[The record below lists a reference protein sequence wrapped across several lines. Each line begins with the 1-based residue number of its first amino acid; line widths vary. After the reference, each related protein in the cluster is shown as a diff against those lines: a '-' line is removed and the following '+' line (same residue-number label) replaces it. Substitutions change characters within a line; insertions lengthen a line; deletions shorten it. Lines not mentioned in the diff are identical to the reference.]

1 MRDSEKK
8 ENGRWDREESIDK
21 TIDIP
26 SFVNGASSE
35 NMEQNFEQKFYE
47 EEPPQEEKKK
57 KTYEKHVPKKVRNKA
72 YIKMAYLFSAM
83 FLALVGYLVY
93 FNVKLI
99 DDVKRNPNNTKGDA
113 QEAYVIRGTIYSS
126 DGEVLAGT
134 NVADDNTETRVYP
147 WRNVFAHVVGYTVN
161 GKSGLEAIYNNDL
174 MTSNASIQDQV
185 GSEKNNEK
193 LRGDSL
199 VLTLDSRLQQAAY
212 NALGAYK
219 GAVVVMEPSTGKI
232 LAMVSK
238 PDFDPNDMENQWEI
252 LNADDSESPLLNR
265 ATQGLYP
272 PGSTFKI
279 LTTLEFMREY
289 PNDYRNYTYDCQG
302 SMTQSD
308 VTIKCYDYEVHG
320 FEDLQGSF
328 QHSCNTSF
336 ANIGLQL
343 DNDKFAEL
351 CKEEMFN
358 GKLPTVLPYSSSQF
372 SLNGNSS
379 VGETMQTA
387 IGQGDTLVSPFHMAL
402 IVSAVANDGVLMTP
416 YFVDHIENSDGIE
429 VSETKTME
437 YKKLMNSDEAQIL
450 SSYMQSVVEGGT
462 ATSLSGLGYT
472 VAGKTGSAEYEIDGN
487 TGSEANFSTHSWF
500 VGFSNVEDPDIVVSV
515 IAEDGGTGSSA
526 AVPIAREIFNTY
538 YNSVKTY

>member
-8 ENGRWDREESIDK
+8 ENGKWNRTECTDEEKS
-21 TIDIP
+21 IDIP
-26 SFVNGASSE
+26 SFVNGSSHE
-35 NMEQNFEQKFYE
+35 NAEQEMFR
-47 EEPPQEEKKK
+47 EEPEVKEKKK
-57 KTYEKHVPKKVRNKA
+57 KIYEKHVPKKVRNRA
-72 YIKMAYLFSAM
+72 YVRMAYLFSAM
-83 FLALVGYLVY
+83 FLSLVGYLVY
-93 FNVKLI
+93 FNVVLI
-99 DDVKRNPNNTKGDA
+99 DDINRNPNNSKGDA

-134 NVADDNTETRVYP
+134 NVDEEGNETRVYP
-147 WRNVFAHVVGYTVN
+147 WSNVFAHIVGYTVN

-174 MTSNASIQDQV
+174 MTSNSSIQDQV

-199 VLTLDSRLQQAAY
+199 VLTLDSRLQEAAY

-219 GAVVVMEPSTGKI
+219 GAVVVMEPSTGKV

-238 PDFDPNDMENQWEI
+238 PDFDPNDMANQWEI
-252 LNADDSESPLLNR
+252 LNADDSQSPLLNR

-279 LTTLEFMREY
+279 LTTLEYLREF
-289 PNDYRNYTYDCQG
+289 PNEYMNYTYDCQG
-302 SMTQSD
+302 SMSQGD

-343 DNDKFAEL
+343 DNDKFAQMCESV
-351 CKEEMFN
+351 MFN

-372 SLNGNSS
+372 TLNGNSS

-387 IGQGDTLVSPFHMAL
+387 IGQGDTLVSPFHMAM

-416 YFVDHIENSDGIE
+416 YFVDHIENSDGIK
-429 VSETKTME
+429 VSDTKAIQ
-437 YKKLMNSDEAQIL
+437 YKKLMESDEARIL
-450 SSYMQSVVEGGT
+450 NEYMQSVVNGGT
-462 ATSLSGLGYT
+462 ASSLSGMGYS
-472 VAGKTGSAEYEIDGN
+472 VAGKTGSAEYEVNGN
-487 TGSEANFSTHSWF
+487 TGSEDNFSTHSWF

-526 AVPIAREIFNTY
+526 AVPIAREVFNSY
-538 YNSVKTY
+538 YNYVKTY

>member
-1 MRDSEKK
+1 MKDSEKK
-8 ENGRWDREESIDK
+8 ENGRWNK
-21 TIDIP
+21 TEYTDNSIDIP

-35 NMEQNFEQKFYE
+35 NFEQNGYE
-47 EEPPQEEKKK
+47 EEPAKEQKKK

-72 YIKMAYLFSAM
+72 YVRMAYLFSAM
-83 FLALVGYLVY
+83 FLSLVGYLVY
-93 FNVKLI
+93 FNVVML
-99 DDVKRNPNNTKGDA
+99 DDINRNPNNSKGDA

-134 NVADDNTETRVYP
+134 NVAEDGSETRVYP
-147 WRNVFAHVVGYTVN
+147 WSNVFAHIVGYTVN

-199 VLTLDSRLQQAAY
+199 VLTLDSRMQQAAY

-219 GAVVVMEPSTGKI
+219 GAVVVMEPSTGKV

-238 PDFDPNDMENQWEI
+238 PDFDPNDMESQWEI
-252 LNADDSESPLLNR
+252 LNADDSQSPLLNR

-279 LTTLEFMREY
+279 LTTLEYLREF
-289 PNDYRNYTYDCQG
+289 PNDYMNYTYDCQG
-302 SMTQSD
+302 SMTQED

-351 CKEEMFN
+351 CNSMMFN

-372 SLNGNSS
+372 SLNKNSS
-379 VGETMQTA
+379 IGETMQTA

-416 YFVDHIENSDGIE
+416 YFVDHIENTDGIQ
-429 VSETKTME
+429 VSETRKME
-437 YKKLMNSDEAQIL
+437 YKKLMDSDEAQIL
-450 SSYMQSVVEGGT
+450 SQYMQSVVNGGT
-462 ATSLSGLGYT
+462 ASSLSDMGVT
-472 VAGKTGSAEYEIDGN
+472 IAGKTGSAEYEVNGN
-487 TGSEANFSTHSWF
+487 TGSEDNFSTHSWF
-500 VGFSNVEDPDIVVSV
+500 VGFSNVDDPDIVVSV

-526 AVPIAREIFNTY
+526 AVPIARELFNTY
-538 YNSVKTY
+538 YNYVKTY

>member
-1 MRDSEKK
+1 MKDSEKK
-8 ENGRWDREESIDK
+8 ENGRWNKAEDTDK

-26 SFVNGASSE
+26 SFVNGVSSE
-35 NMEQNFEQKFYE
+35 NFEQNVYEEKTE
-47 EEPPQEEKKK
+47 EEPKKK
-57 KTYEKHVPKKVRNKA
+57 KTYEKHVPKKIRNKA
-72 YIKMAYLFSAM
+72 YVRMAYLFSAM
-83 FLALVGYLVY
+83 FLSLVGYLVY
-93 FNVKLI
+93 FNVVLL
-99 DDVKRNPNNTKGDA
+99 DDINRNPNNSKGDA
-113 QEAYVIRGTIYSS
+113 QEAYVIRGTICSA

-134 NVADDNTETRVYP
+134 NVAEDGSETRVYP
-147 WRNVFAHVVGYTVN
+147 WSNVFAHVVGYTVN

-174 MTSNASIQDQV
+174 MTSNSSIQDQV

-193 LRGDSL
+193 LIGDSL

-212 NALGAYK
+212 NALGMYK
-219 GAVVVMEPSTGKI
+219 GAVVVMEPSTGKV

-238 PDFDPNDMENQWEI
+238 PDFDPNDMASQWEI
-252 LNADDSESPLLNR
+252 LNADDSQSPLLNR

-279 LTTLEFMREY
+279 LTTLEYLREF
-289 PNDYRNYTYDCQG
+289 PNDYMNYTYDCQG
-302 SMTQSD
+302 SMSQED

-351 CKEEMFN
+351 CNSMMFN

-372 SLNGNSS
+372 SLNKNSS
-379 VGETMQTA
+379 IGETMQTA

-402 IVSAVANDGVLMTP
+402 IVSAIANDGVLMTP
-416 YFVDHIENSDGIE
+416 YFVDHIENSNGIQ
-429 VSETKTME
+429 VSETKTLE
-437 YKKLMNSDEAQIL
+437 YKKLMTSDEAQIL
-450 SSYMQSVVEGGT
+450 SQYMQSVVNGGT
-462 ATSLSGLGYT
+462 ASSLSDLGFS
-472 VAGKTGSAEYEIDGN
+472 VAGKTGSAEYEVNGN

-538 YNSVKTY
+538 YNYVKNY

>member
-8 ENGRWDREESIDK
+8 ENGKWNRNETEFTDK
-21 TIDIP
+21 SIDIP
-26 SFVNGASSE
+26 SFINGASSE
-35 NMEQNFEQKFYE
+35 NFEQDMQE
-47 EEPPQEEKKK
+47 TSEEEKKK
-57 KTYEKHVPKKVRNKA
+57 KRTYDKHVPKKIRNKS
-72 YIKMAYLFSAM
+72 YVRMAYLFSAM
-83 FLALVGYLVY
+83 FLSLVGYLVY
-93 FNVKLI
+93 FNVVLLDGI
-99 DDVKRNPNNTKGDA
+99 NRNPNNTKGDA

-134 NVADDNTETRVYP
+134 NVAEDGTETRVYP
-147 WRNVFAHVVGYTVN
+147 WSNIFAHVVGYTVN

-174 MTSNASIQDQV
+174 MTSNSSIQDQV

-212 NALGAYK
+212 NALGMYK

-238 PDFDPNDMENQWEI
+238 PDFDPNDMASQWEI
-252 LNADDSESPLLNR
+252 LNADDSQSPLLNR

-279 LTTLEFMREY
+279 LTTLEYIREF
-289 PNDYRNYTYDCQG
+289 PNEYMNYAYDCQG
-302 SMTQSD
+302 SMTKED

-320 FEDLQGSF
+320 YEDLEGSF

-351 CKEEMFN
+351 CSSLMFN

-372 SLNGNSS
+372 SLNGKSS

-387 IGQGDTLVSPFHMAL
+387 IGQGNTLVSPFHMAL
-402 IVSAVANDGVLMTP
+402 IVSAIANDGVLMTP
-416 YFVDHIENSDGIE
+416 YFVDHIENTDGIQ
-429 VSETKTME
+429 VSETKALE
-437 YKKLMNSDEAQIL
+437 YKKLMNSSEAQTL
-450 SSYMQSVVEGGT
+450 NQYMQSVVNGGT
-462 ATSLSGLGYT
+462 ASSLSDLG
-472 VAGKTGSAEYEIDGN
+472 VSIAGKTGSAEYEVNGN

-526 AVPIAREIFNTY
+526 AVPIAREIFRTY
-538 YNSVKTY
+538 YNQM

>member
-1 MRDSEKK
+1 M
-8 ENGRWDREESIDK
+8 
-21 TIDIP
+21 
-26 SFVNGASSE
+26 
-35 NMEQNFEQKFYE
+35 
-47 EEPPQEEKKK
+47 
-57 KTYEKHVPKKVRNKA
+57 
-72 YIKMAYLFSAM
+72 
-83 FLALVGYLVY
+83 
-93 FNVKLI
+93 
-99 DDVKRNPNNTKGDA
+99 KRNPNNTKGDA

-279 LTTLEFMREY
+279 LTTLAFMRQQ
-289 PNDYRNYTYDCQG
+289 PNAYKTFDFTCDSRLTVGD
-302 SMTQSD
+302 MT
-308 VTIKCYDYEVHG
+308 INCYNNNAHG
-320 FEDLQGSF
+320 EEDLKGAF
-328 QHSCNTSF
+328 AHSCNTAF
-336 ANIGLQL
+336 AKIGLSL
-343 DNDKFAEL
+343 DND
-351 CKEEMFN
+351 
-358 GKLPTVLPYSSSQF
+358 
-372 SLNGNSS
+372 
-379 VGETMQTA
+379 
-387 IGQGDTLVSPFHMAL
+387 
-402 IVSAVANDGVLMTP
+402 
-416 YFVDHIENSDGIE
+416 
-429 VSETKTME
+429 
-437 YKKLMNSDEAQIL
+437 
-450 SSYMQSVVEGGT
+450 
-462 ATSLSGLGYT
+462 
-472 VAGKTGSAEYEIDGN
+472 
-487 TGSEANFSTHSWF
+487 
-500 VGFSNVEDPDIVVSV
+500 
-515 IAEDGGTGSSA
+515 
-526 AVPIAREIFNTY
+526 
-538 YNSVKTY
+538 

>member
-1 MRDSEKK
+1 MKDSEKK
-8 ENGRWDREESIDK
+8 ENGRWNKAEDTDK

-26 SFVNGASSE
+26 SFVNGVSSE
-35 NMEQNFEQKFYE
+35 NFEQNIYKEKPE
-47 EEPPQEEKKK
+47 EEPKKK
-57 KTYEKHVPKKVRNKA
+57 KTYEKHVPKKIRNKA
-72 YIKMAYLFSAM
+72 YVRMAYLFSAM
-83 FLALVGYLVY
+83 FLSLVGYLVY
-93 FNVKLI
+93 FNVVLL
-99 DDVKRNPNNTKGDA
+99 DDINRNPNNSKGDA
-113 QEAYVIRGTIYSS
+113 QEAYVIRGTICSA

-134 NVADDNTETRVYP
+134 NVAEDGSETRVYP
-147 WRNVFAHVVGYTVN
+147 WSNVFAHVVGYTVN

-174 MTSNASIQDQV
+174 MTSNSSIQDQV

-193 LRGDSL
+193 LIGDSL

-212 NALGAYK
+212 NALGMYK
-219 GAVVVMEPSTGKI
+219 GAVVVMEPSTGKV

-238 PDFDPNDMENQWEI
+238 PDFDPNDMASQWEI
-252 LNADDSESPLLNR
+252 LNADDSQSPLLNR

-279 LTTLEFMREY
+279 LTTLEYLREF
-289 PNDYRNYTYDCQG
+289 PNDYMNYTYDCQG
-302 SMTQSD
+302 SMSQED

-351 CKEEMFN
+351 CNSMMFN

-372 SLNGNSS
+372 SLNKNSS
-379 VGETMQTA
+379 IGETMQTA

-402 IVSAVANDGVLMTP
+402 IVSAIANDGVLMTP
-416 YFVDHIENSDGIE
+416 YFVDHIENSNGIQ
-429 VSETKTME
+429 VSETKTLE
-437 YKKLMNSDEAQIL
+437 YKKLMTSDEAQIL
-450 SSYMQSVVEGGT
+450 SQYMQSVVNGGT
-462 ATSLSGLGYT
+462 ASSLSDLGFS
-472 VAGKTGSAEYEIDGN
+472 VAGKTGSAEYEVNGN

-538 YNSVKTY
+538 YNYVKNY